1 MAIILVCTN
10 FMNSRVSVPPEAST
24 YFLSTASVE
33 ENIPPFLAC
42 EDFFFTAR
50 IERFEGCRAVNR
62 QHRLPFLRVGKY
74 DRVRRTERN
83 EDRVRRI

>member
-1 MAIILVCTN
+1 MHAGG
-10 FMNSRVSVPPEAST
+10 SVPPEALT
-24 YFLSTASVE
+24 PCFGFE
-33 ENIPPFLAC
+33 DNIPPFLAC

-50 IERFEGCRAVNR
+50 IERFEGCRAVDR